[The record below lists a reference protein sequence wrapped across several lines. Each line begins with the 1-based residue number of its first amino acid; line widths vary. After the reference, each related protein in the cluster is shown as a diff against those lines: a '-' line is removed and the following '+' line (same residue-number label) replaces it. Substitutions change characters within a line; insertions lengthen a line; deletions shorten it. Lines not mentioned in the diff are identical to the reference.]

1 MDGGG
6 PKVTAGSF
14 HRRLAPGK
22 GSSSWQTIAAVNSIS
37 FWPGCRFSRPVVLSS
52 PDGGRQSLEEQP
64 TMDRAVSL
72 LISVGIITFGARVT
86 AATIAKGLA
95 LGLDADGV
103 ELTVTLLVDIGH
115 GIESHEMNAEMVGRC
130 IDWLQQQAQAR

>member
-1 MDGGG
+1 
-6 PKVTAGSF
+6 
-14 HRRLAPGK
+14 
-22 GSSSWQTIAAVNSIS
+22 
-37 FWPGCRFSRPVVLSS
+37 
-52 PDGGRQSLEEQP
+52 
-64 TMDRAVSL
+64 MDRAVSL